1 MNKCENNGNSKDGSS
16 QVVAEQAMAFTY
28 FYASTY
34 FEAVKIFLIK
44 RPKDPPD
51 GYFTSFLVLLSV
63 VGIFS
68 CLTFI
73 GIARMT
79 FSTRPVKKKRR
90 RKQSVHAIARRKS
103 KRRNS
108 RSCASEG
115 AQEDTTIY
123 ECQTTIV
130 SEGVPETIV
139 V

>member
-1 MNKCENNGNSKDGSS
+1 MDRANMNKCKNNSNSKDGSS
-16 QVVAEQAMAFTY
+16 QAVAEQAMAFTY

-44 RPKDPPD
+44 RPKDPLPD

-90 RKQSVHAIARRKS
+90 RFFTNDDLTHSNGAVAIDVS
-103 KRRNS
+103 KEVPGSILGTDLMANS
-108 RSCASEG
+108 NS
-115 AQEDTTIY
+115 Q
-123 ECQTTIV
+123 
-130 SEGVPETIV
+130 
-139 V
+139 